1 LAGMRSMS
9 EADRDPG
16 LCFVDTNVWLYA
28 FIAGS
33 DATKSKTARQ
43 LLQENENSILV
54 SSQVINEV
62 CVNLLRKAHISE
74 PETRELIRSF
84 YRRYPVVLVDQ
95 AVQVGASELRGRLS
109 LSFWDSLILAAAVHG
124 GASIVYSEDL
134 QSGLQVNEGL
144 VVRNPFAS

>member
-1 LAGMRSMS
+1 MS
-9 EADRDPG
+9 GTDLDPS

-33 DATKSKTARQ
+33 DAAKSKTARQ
-43 LLQENENSILV
+43 LLQDKEPSLLV

-62 CVNLLRKAHISE
+62 CVNLLKKTRIREA
-74 PETRELIRSF
+74 ETRELIRSF
-84 YRRYPVVLVDQ
+84 YRRYPVVLLDE
-95 AVQVGASELRGRLS
+95 AVQVGASELRGRFS
-109 LSFWDSLILAAAVHG
+109 LSFWDSLILAAAIHG

-134 QSGLQVNEGL
+134 QADLQVNEGL